1 MAGGDEFAE
10 TTMKRVDFLVPL
22 AETLLD
28 AGRHVF
34 LLHPFFVAVG
44 VEHAIRN
51 FFVVTLHFTG

>member
-1 MAGGDEFAE
+1 
-10 TTMKRVDFLVPL
+10 MKRVDFLVPL